1 MQLDLFLQPPAE
13 ELPEALFQAY
23 FDCRRNK
30 RNTLQAL
37 EFEQH
42 FEAGLFKLHDELVAG
57 TYAPGA
63 SIAFVVHRPVQREVF
78 AAAFRDRVVH
88 HLLIN
93 KLEPF
98 FEQLFLP
105 DSYAC
110 RTGKGTHYGIRR
122 VAGWVDACAEQ
133 PFATHHILKL
143 DVRGFFMHIDRQR
156 LFDRLQAFIL
166 ERYPFNDRGFV
177 LQLARTIVFN
187 DPTQNCVIQGSRRD
201 WEGLPPDKSLF
212 RTPRH
217 CGLPIGNLT
226 SQVLANFYMHP
237 FDVFVKKELGV
248 EHYGRYVDD
257 FVLVHESKEHL
268 LALLP
273 RMRRFLHDE
282 LGLALHPRK
291 VYLQHVCKGVRFLGC
306 AIKPGRVYIGRR
318 TKGNFHAAVQ
328 QHNTVAEGGVPD
340 AVQVHAFLCTMNSY
354 LGMLKHVRSH
364 RLRKKVLHNRVHPS
378 WWRQVRVDTK
388 RLKVSRR
395 VPVSQ
400 WSSKRKSAEYGMKT
414 QVSHA
419 LHQCTSC

>member
-1 MQLDLFLQPPAE
+1 MQLDLFAPPPE
-13 ELPEALFQAY
+13 QDLVEALFQAY

-37 EFEQH
+37 AFEQH
-42 FEAGLFKLHDELVAG
+42 FEANLFALHDELVQG
-57 TYAPGA
+57 TYQLGP
-63 SIAFVVHRPVQREVF
+63 SIAFIVDKPVQREIF

-110 RTGKGTHYGIRR
+110 RKGRGTHYGIRR
-122 VAGWVDACAEQ
+122 VAGWVDACAGQ

-166 ERYPFNDRGFV
+166 ERYPFNDREFV

-237 FDVFVKKELGV
+237 FDVFVKRELGV
-248 EHYGRYVDD
+248 EYYGRYVDD

-268 LALLP
+268 LGLLP

-282 LGLALHPRK
+282 LGLQLHPHK
-291 VYLQHVCKGVRFLGC
+291 IYLQHVSKGVRFLGC
-306 AIKPGRVYIGRR
+306 SIKPGRVLMGRR

-328 QHNTVAEGGVPD
+328 AHNAVLEAGVPD
-340 AVQVHAFLCTMNSY
+340 AVQLNAFLCTMNSY

-364 RLRKKVLHNRVHPS
+364 RLRKKMLYKRLHPG
-378 WWRQVRVDTK
+378 WWRHMRVNGAL
-388 RLKVSRR
+388 LKVERIKVARR
-395 VPVSQ
+395 NG
-400 WSSKRKSAEYGMKT
+400 A
-414 QVSHA
+414 
-419 LHQCTSC
+419 